1 MRLLAT
7 TLTLASAVFLL
18 LSVYYYIEV
27 GEVIASWDS
36 SHQGFVSSLNHLAK
50 AFTMFAVATV
60 AFVIFFLCASLLWM
74 ILER

>member
-1 MRLLAT
+1 MRLLLI
-7 TLTLASAVFLL
+7 TLTLASIVFLV
-18 LSVYYYIEV
+18 LSVYYYIGV

-36 SHQGFVSSLNHLAK
+36 SSQGFVNSLNQLAK

-60 AFVIFFLCASLLWM
+60 AFVIFFLCAVLLWM